1 MSSSH
6 VQFDDWNA
14 VSEWCDE
21 LICLKPSYVDKIN
34 SRLYPK
40 DAFTMGQMV
49 SKAWM
54 VNVLSALKLPPA
66 DVIAIIG
73 CWIGSAV
80 PHLNQFATQRI
91 YGIDCDAHS
100 VELSEQFN
108 QQLVQ
113 AGWRYKGVVLDIDHQ
128 QSNDLQFETGGELI
142 DVKPDWIINTS
153 SEHMSSHW
161 FDTADSDQLIIMQT
175 NNSAQYDGHINICD
189 STQHMKDKYPL
200 SKTLYEGSV
209 TTPAYIRYMQ
219 IGHK

>member
-209 TTPAYIRYMQ
+209 TTPAYTRYMQ

>member
-161 FDTADSDQLIIMQT
+161 FDTADSEQLIIMQT

-209 TTPAYIRYMQ
+209 TTPAYTRYMQ

>member
-73 CWIGSAV
+73 CWIGSVV

-209 TTPAYIRYMQ
+209 TTPAYTRYMQ